1 MKSKL
6 FRILGVVAVVAMLAA
21 AIVAPVSAT
30 VSAVSVTIAA
40 HPATDGD
47 ISTTSIMT
55 IYATLGTQLVG
66 STNAVTLPYVG
77 DQVTYTA
84 TTATDKVTLTTVSGT
99 PTLAGGHDAGLVI
112 TFAAIGQTE
121 TITAGTGGYSFTA
134 VVNIGAPTLTT
145 TATATTTPST
155 NTAAPGAFTMPVIGE
170 SVFFTSAAANDK
182 VTLTFTT
189 GAVATAVFSPATTT
203 GGYAAGV
210 ITFDAVGQTCTITG
224 TVANTAGSW
233 ARTVGTAQSGA
244 ASTTTAISKAATGA
258 TITVTF
264 PAGFTV
270 AAPTATIAAGTGW
283 VTFPGA
289 SVPASVPAV
298 LTTAPVWSFNATNLT
313 ITATLPQG
321 DYIGANAQ
329 ILINLTNGVTN
340 PSTAGS
346 YTLTLATSAESTAVT
361 SAAFSI
367 TNPVP
372 AAVQGI
378 ASVYNMAATPVL
390 VNQYNSLATAI
401 GTALGVSGGA
411 TIKLTA
417 GTYADVSTTYG
428 TAGTSVITI
437 QGSDPSA
444 ANVIIQGSAAW
455 GLTGATIVVDNVTID
470 GTNGTFSITATKA
483 GTLSNSI
490 INNKNAVSMNGVGG
504 TLNITKDTFTVKT
517 GKTGLT
523 MTAPV
528 TVTGS
533 TFNVT
538 GTGTGIAAS
547 SDVTVSGSTFT
558 GSANTT
564 DAYLGNGIVSTATAT
579 TAGTSISG
587 NTFTGL
593 TDALNL
599 SSGSPRVAF
608 TGNTVTNCGQASPP
622 APAVSPAIIVG
633 SATALNIT
641 GNTITNGANYIITVA
656 TGLAPV
662 VNITQN
668 TFTGN
673 AKAVS
678 SADKTAT
685 TGVVNV
691 SRNWWGS
698 AANVPANV
706 TLVALTTAGLQF
718 TPALGGAPGTASFA
732 SVAGSSTVTNPIAAS
747 ATVGVN
753 ITTAV
758 QTAATTAILG
768 ASALAANPVGVAI
781 PSADTA
787 VKYWDVYGTIDTSAT
802 IDFYGTTAAPI
813 TANSAIL
820 FYNSVNGTW
829 VNAGGTANVFANYF
843 EIYVGTATNCV
854 MTPAQFNG
862 TPFVL
867 VTIPTVLGTVGAAT
881 YPTNGATSVPISPT
895 NVTFTWPA
903 VAGATYQ
910 FALAQAS
917 ANTTANEF
925 AILDYSDNTI
935 TNAEPLQETL
945 QPNTVYWWEVRAVTL
960 NSSGAVS
967 STGPWTVSM
976 FTTAAA
982 PVTTTGGTGTVVTTV
997 VTSVV
1002 ITNPVT
1008 TVVSTSTNIVLPSNT
1023 GTSSPAIPS
1032 YLLWAVIAVGAVLI
1046 IAVIVLIVRTR
1057 RIP

>member
-1 MKSKL
+1 
-6 FRILGVVAVVAMLAA
+6 
-21 AIVAPVSAT
+21 
-30 VSAVSVTIAA
+30 
-40 HPATDGD
+40 
-47 ISTTSIMT
+47 
-55 IYATLGTQLVG
+55 
-66 STNAVTLPYVG
+66 
-77 DQVTYTA
+77 
-84 TTATDKVTLTTVSGT
+84 
-99 PTLAGGHDAGLVI
+99 
-112 TFAAIGQTE
+112 
-121 TITAGTGGYSFTA
+121 
-134 VVNIGAPTLTT
+134 
-145 TATATTTPST
+145 
-155 NTAAPGAFTMPVIGE
+155 
-170 SVFFTSAAANDK
+170 
-182 VTLTFTT
+182 
-189 GAVATAVFSPATTT
+189 
-203 GGYAAGV
+203 
-210 ITFDAVGQTCTITG
+210 
-224 TVANTAGSW
+224 
-233 ARTVGTAQSGA
+233 
-244 ASTTTAISKAATGA
+244 
-258 TITVTF
+258 
-264 PAGFTV
+264 
-270 AAPTATIAAGTGW
+270 
-283 VTFPGA
+283 
-289 SVPASVPAV
+289 
-298 LTTAPVWSFNATNLT
+298 
-313 ITATLPQG
+313 
-321 DYIGANAQ
+321 
-329 ILINLTNGVTN
+329 
-340 PSTAGS
+340 
-346 YTLTLATSAESTAVT
+346 
-361 SAAFSI
+361 
-367 TNPVP
+367 
-372 AAVQGI
+372 
-378 ASVYNMAATPVL
+378 
-390 VNQYNSLATAI
+390 
-401 GTALGVSGGA
+401 
-411 TIKLTA
+411 
-417 GTYADVSTTYG
+417 
-428 TAGTSVITI
+428 
-437 QGSDPSA
+437 
-444 ANVIIQGSAAW
+444 
-455 GLTGATIVVDNVTID
+455 
-470 GTNGTFSITATKA
+470 
-483 GTLSNSI
+483 
-490 INNKNAVSMNGVGG
+490 
-504 TLNITKDTFTVKT
+504 
-517 GKTGLT
+517 

-732 SVAGSSTVTNPIAAS
+732 TVAGSSTVTNPIAAS

-758 QTAATTAILG
+758 QTAATSAILG

-867 VTIPTVLGTVGAAT
+867 VTVPTVLGTVGPAT
-881 YPTNGATSVPISPT
+881 YPTNGATSVPVSPT